1 VKLQRFNEHRKM
13 PWINGRGVTHEVAV
27 AQFGDSWDWRLSI
40 AEVAEDGPFS
50 IVPNVDRV
58 LAVATGRG
66 MKLTIDGQTHQLAR
80 FETFTFDGES
90 KTLGELIDGPV
101 YDLNLMVRRDAKIGK
116 PLIEVKHFERNEAVR
131 VEAAETLLALVVLE
145 GSLGLEVAGEGFPFN
160 PVKARASR
168 LDAFIPT
175 LDLKMKN
182 SSLYALAKS
191 VVAVVSL
198 AE

>member
-1 VKLQRFNEHRKM
+1 VRLQRFSEHRKM
-13 PWINGRGVTHEVAV
+13 PWINGRGATHEVAV
-27 AQFGDSWDWRLSI
+27 AQFGDTWDWRLSI

-50 IVPNVDRV
+50 TLPGVDRV
-58 LAVATGRG
+58 LVVATGKG
-66 MKLTIDGQTHQLAR
+66 MALTIDGQTHQLAR
-80 FETFTFDGES
+80 FEAFAFDGES
-90 KTLGELIDGPV
+90 ETLGELIDGPV

-131 VEAAETLLALVVLE
+131 VEAAETLLALVVFE
-145 GSLGLEVAGEGFPFN
+145 GSLGLETAGDGFPFN

-168 LDAFIPT
+168 LDAFLPT
-175 LDLKMKN
+175 LDLKTKH